1 MEQAMIG
8 PLLKYPGAKW
18 RLSSWLQRFT
28 PRCMRVVDAYCGSGA
43 FALTLEY
50 RPDHLILNDRDQYLN
65 LLFRCLREKRD
76 DLITAVTFTP
86 WSRAEYL
93 EVSGPAGTIIETGD
107 LVEDARRILI
117 TTWQAHGTTICTRNG
132 WRHKGHKRI
141 GRQLSDTYEQ
151 WQQLPAR
158 LAIAAALLSDAEI
171 ECLPALTVIGRYATA
186 NTLIYA
192 DPPYVRKT
200 NHGTRKKL
208 YRHEMADRDH
218 TELLDALEAHP
229 GPVMLSGYQNAIYD
243 ARLTRWQRV
252 ETKTQAE
259 KGNTRI
265 ECLWLNDACTALL
278 DNRPSH
284 EQEVLF

>member
-1 MEQAMIG
+1 MY
-8 PLLKYPGAKW
+8 LL
-18 RLSSWLQRFT
+18 
-28 PRCMRVVDAYCGSGA
+28 
-43 FALTLEY
+43 
-50 RPDHLILNDRDQYLN
+50 
-65 LLFRCLREKRD
+65 LRGLGEDRD
-76 DLITAVTFTP
+76 DLIAAVTFTP

-93 EVSGPAGTIIETGD
+93 EVSGAAGSIIETGD

-132 WRHKGHKRI
+132 WRHKGTKRI

-158 LAIAAALLSDAEI
+158 LAIAAQLLSDCEI

-186 NTLIYA
+186 NTLIYC
-192 DPPYVRKT
+192 DPPYVRDT
-200 NHGTRKKL
+200 VHGHRKKL
-208 YRHEMADRDH
+208 YRHEMTDADHHALIDS
-218 TELLDALEAHP
+218 LEAHP
-229 GPVMLSGYQNAIYD
+229 GPVMLSGYGNAIYT
-243 ARLTRWQRV
+243 ARLTRWHRV

-278 DNRPSH
+278 DNRPTH

>member
-1 MEQAMIG
+1 MTIE
-8 PLLKYPGAKW
+8 PLLKFPGAKW

-65 LLFRCLREKRD
+65 LLFRCLRERCD
-76 DLITAVTFTP
+76 ELITAITFTP

-93 EVSGPAGTIIETGD
+93 DVTGPAGSIIETGD

-117 TTWQAHGTTICTRNG
+117 ATWQAHGTTICTRNG
-132 WRHKGHKRI
+132 WRHKGHMRI

-151 WQQLPAR
+151 WQKLPAR
-158 LAIAAALLSDAEI
+158 LGVAAALLSDAEI

-192 DPPYVRKT
+192 DPPYVRQTAYGK
-200 NHGTRKKL
+200 RKKL
-208 YRHEMADRDH
+208 YRHEMNDADH
-218 TELLDALEAHP
+218 EALLDALEAHP
-229 GPVMLSGYQNAIYD
+229 GPVMLSGYHNAIYD
-243 ARLTRWQRV
+243 ARLICWRCV
-252 ETKTQAE
+252 ETQAQAE
-259 KGNTRI
+259 KGNSRT
-265 ECLWLNDACTALL
+265 ECLWLN
-278 DNRPSH
+278 
-284 EQEVLF
+284 QESIARLGMGPLFDQAVAP